1 MGEELNL
8 PSYLNNSPLVLWNK
22 HDTLPFILPN
32 RMNKKDCSAN
42 VTVVD
47 DDGLI
52 VHYNGL
58 GARDADSGIVR
69 SDYPIPDKVGIFYFE
84 VEVISKGRDG
94 LIGVGFCEK
103 EVPLDRLPGW
113 ESKSFGYHGDDG
125 NKFESTGTG
134 APYGP
139 LFTTGDTIGCAIN
152 FFSKKAFYTKNGKNL
167 GVAFQNLPG
176 NNYYPTV
183 GLRTRGEKVK
193 FNFGQEPFKF
203 NIDDYAKTIF
213 EAEKDNHQNE
223 ITQWYD
229 NLISPCIVNQQQQ
242 PEVDNII

>member
-1 MGEELNL
+1 MGGEQNL
-8 PSYLNNSPLVLWNK
+8 PSYLKNSPLTLCNK

-32 RMNKKDCSAN
+32 RMNKKDCSTN

-69 SDYPIPDKVGIFYFE
+69 SNYPIPDKVGIFYFE
-84 VEVISKGRDG
+84 VEIISKGRDG

-167 GVAFQNLPG
+167 GVAFQNLP
-176 NNYYPTV
+176 
-183 GLRTRGEKVK
+183 
-193 FNFGQEPFKF
+193 EPFKF
-203 NIDDYAKTIF
+203 NIEDYAETIF
-213 EAEKDNHQNE
+213 EIEKNNHQNE

-229 NLISPCIVNQQQQ
+229 NLIINQQQQ
-242 PEVDNII
+242 PEVDNIE